1 MKKIIISISLV
12 ALMLVS
18 PIADA
23 CTNVLV
29 TRGASTNN
37 SSMVSYSADS
47 HSLYGALYYLPAGIH
62 APGTMRTI
70 REWDTGKILGEI
82 PEAPVTYSVIGN
94 MNQHQVLIGES
105 TFGGLS
111 ELRDPKGIMDYG
123 SLIYVALQRAK
134 TAKEA
139 VIIIGELMDKY
150 GYYSSGESFSI
161 ADPNEVWYMELI
173 GKGTKLDAKGINTR
187 KGGVWV
193 ALRLPDGAVSA
204 HANQARITQF
214 PLNDPAN
221 CLYSD
226 DVISFA
232 REMKYFNGED
242 KDFNFADTYAPLD
255 FLALRACEARVWSV
269 FRQLDPAMEKH
280 VDYAMGQN
288 PDNRMPLWIMP
299 KEKVSLADVAG
310 FMRDQYEGTPLDMTT
325 NASIDDSELP
335 FRWTP
340 LIYEYNGKKYFRE
353 RPISTKQSGWW
364 FVGECRSY
372 LPDPIGGVLWFGTDA
387 AATSPLTP
395 FYCGST
401 RVPKAYEFGNG
412 NLTQWAESSF
422 WIQNRVANFAYS
434 NYNQIFP
441 DVKRAM
447 DKHENACYEE
457 QPAIDMAAKMLYEKN
472 PARAIEFITDYS
484 CNTARKLYKSWVAL
498 DKYLLVKHLDGNIK
512 KEHAEG
518 KFIDNGN
525 NFNIPASPITPGHS
539 EDWKKAVVKDTGKK
553 YEVRELETKK

>member
-1 MKKIIISISLV
+1 MKKIITSISLV
-12 ALMLVS
+12 ALMLTS

-47 HSLYGALYYLPAGIH
+47 HVLYGALYFLPACKH
-62 APGTMRTI
+62 APGTMREI

-82 PEAPVTYSVIGN
+82 PEAPFTYSVVGN
-94 MNQHQVLIGES
+94 MNEHQVLIGES
-105 TFGGLS
+105 TFTGRA
-111 ELRDPKGIMDYG
+111 ELRDKNGIMDYG
-123 SLIYVALQRAK
+123 SLMYVALQRSK

-139 VIIIGELMDKY
+139 VLVVADLMEKY

-173 GKGTKLDAKGINTR
+173 GKGTKLDENGDNTR
-187 KGGVWV
+187 KGAVWV
-193 ALRLPDGAVSA
+193 ARRLPDGAVSA

-214 PLNDPAN
+214 PLNEPEN

-232 REMKYFNGED
+232 REMNYFDGQD
-242 KDFNFADTYAPLD
+242 KDFSFADAYAPLD
-255 FLALRACEARVWSV
+255 FMAMRACEARVWSV
-269 FRQLDPAMEKH
+269 FRELDPEMEKH
-280 VDYAMGQN
+280 VDFAMGHN

-299 KEKVSLADVAG
+299 KEKVSVADVAE

-325 NASIDDSELP
+325 CTNEMP

-340 LIYEYNGKKYFRE
+340 LNYEYNGKKYFRE
-353 RPISTKQSGWW
+353 RTISTKQTGWW
-364 FVGECRSY
+364 FVGECRAY

-401 RVPKAYEFGNG
+401 RVPKAYSFDNG
-412 NLTQWAESSF
+412 HLTQWAESSF
-422 WIQNRVANFAYS
+422 WIQNRVANFAYA
-434 NYNQIFP
+434 NYNMVYP

-472 PARAIEFITDYS
+472 PQRAIEFITDYS
-484 CNTARKLYKSWVAL
+484 CNTARKLYNSWVEL
-498 DKYLLVKHLDGNIK
+498 DKYLLVKHLDTNVK

-518 KFIDNGN
+518 QFIDNGN
-525 NFNIPASPITPGHS
+525 NFNIPVSPETPGQS
-539 EDWKKAVVKDTGKK
+539 ERWKKEIVKETGKK
-553 YEVRELETKK
+553 YEVVELKTKK